1 MELNANSA
9 LSRVLGEYSLPEAQT
24 APDPKKSLG
33 RDEFLK
39 LLIAQLENQDPTSP
53 QENGEFVAQLAQFSQ
68 LEESQKMSQSF
79 VDFSSTFQSTQH
91 LQATSLV
98 GRPVHVESNE
108 TFLGAEGAISV
119 LADFS
124 DASQSSTLAVYNS
137 MGELVDKFELGQ
149 QSQGRKEFIWT
160 GMDANDERFPHGM
173 YTFEVQA
180 SNAGVNET
188 LPTYL
193 SANVNSVTIE
203 PGGKLTLNLA
213 GVGPKSMSD
222 IVQIN

>member
-1 MELNANSA
+1 MEVNSNNA
-9 LSRVLGEYSLPEAQT
+9 LSRVLNDFSLPE
-24 APDPKKSLG
+24 PKKSAADKELG

-68 LEESQKMSQSF
+68 LEESQKMSESF
-79 VDFSSTFQSTQH
+79 SQFSSSFQSTQH

-108 TFLGAEGAISV
+108 AFLGSEGSVSV
-119 LADFS
+119 LAEFS
-124 DASQSSTLAVYNS
+124 SATQASTLTVYNNN
-137 MGELVDKFELGQ
+137 GQVVDQFALGQ
-149 QSQGRKEFIWT
+149 QSEGRKEFIWT
-160 GMDANDERFPHGM
+160 GMNANDERYPHGM

-188 LPTYL
+188 VPTFL

-213 GVGPKSMSD
+213 GLGPKSMSD

>member
-1 MELNANSA
+1 MDLNPNNA
-9 LSRVLGEYSLPEAQT
+9 LSRVLGDYALPE
-24 APDPKKSLG
+24 PKKTETSKELG

-79 VDFSSTFQSTQH
+79 SDFSSTFQSTQH

-98 GRPVHVESNE
+98 GRPVHVESE
-108 TFLGAEGAISV
+108 FTMLGAEGAISV
-119 LADFS
+119 LADFD
-124 DASQSSTLAVYNS
+124 DAVQSATLTVYNS
-137 MGELVDKFELGQ
+137 NGEVVDQFALGQ
-149 QSQGRKEFIWT
+149 QAAGRKEFIWT
-160 GMDANDERFPHGM
+160 GMDANDERYPQGLYSF
-173 YTFEVQA
+173 TVA
-180 SNAGVNET
+180 AANAGVTAE
-188 LPTYL
+188 LPVYL

>member
-1 MELNANSA
+1 MELNTNNA
-9 LSRVLGEYSLPEAQT
+9 LSRVLGDYAL
-24 APDPKKSLG
+24 PDPQKSTDAKKELG

-79 VDFSSTFQSTQH
+79 SDFSSSFQSTQH

-98 GRPVHVESNE
+98 GRPVHVETDS
-108 TFLGAEGAISV
+108 TMLGAEGAISV
-119 LADFS
+119 LADFD
-124 DASQSSTLAVYNS
+124 DAVQAATLTVYNS
-137 MGELVDKFELGQ
+137 SGEVVDQFALGQ
-149 QSQGRKEFIWT
+149 QSAGRKEFIWT
-160 GMDANDERFPHGM
+160 GMDANDERYPQGM
-173 YTFEVQA
+173 YSFTVA
-180 SNAGVNET
+180 SSNAGVSTEA
-188 LPTYL
+188 PIFL